1 MHLVDIYLAQL
12 ADPFRVG
19 LLVALL
25 FTAANT
31 EAALNRW
38 IPIGLGLAFVAVL
51 IPTAIGTTA
60 GMDLVHT
67 ILVGLVSNLTILA
80 VLLAVRAAYLRL
92 TS

>member
-1 MHLVDIYLAQL
+1 MQLVDIYLAQL

-19 LLVALL
+19 LLIALL

-38 IPIGLGLAFVAVL
+38 IPIALGLVFVAVL
-51 IPTAIGTTA
+51 IPTAIGAAA
-60 GMDLVHT
+60 GVDLIRT

-80 VLLAVRAAYLRL
+80 VLMAVRAAYLRL